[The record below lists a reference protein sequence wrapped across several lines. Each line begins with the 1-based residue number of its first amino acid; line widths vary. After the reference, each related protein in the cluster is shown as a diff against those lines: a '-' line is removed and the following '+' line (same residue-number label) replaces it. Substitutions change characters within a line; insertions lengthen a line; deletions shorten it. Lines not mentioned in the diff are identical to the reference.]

1 LVLFNPRGQVQASPS
16 GVLIWLLPPA
26 AEPVAKKRTLLNNP
40 LLATL
45 AGVVLNAY
53 GELVVR
59 TSRVRIQAHPG
70 VDQLVHEQGI
80 PVIYALWHCHVFFV
94 PLLRRYGRRPLA
106 VLLSSHRDAQIVGV
120 AARLRGVQLVEG
132 SSTRG
137 GMKAYRQLLRCLEQR
152 QAVCITPDGPKGP
165 AQRVKSGVIQ
175 LARQSGC
182 AVVPVSMACSRQH
195 RLRSWDRS
203 VLPLPFGHHVLRIG
217 APLYFNA
224 SDGLLSQQE
233 DLAAALQTAAG
244 QAQAALA
251 PVPV

>member
-1 LVLFNPRGQVQASPS
+1 M
-16 GVLIWLLPPA
+16 
-26 AEPVAKKRTLLNNP
+26 AKKRTLLNNP
-40 LLATL
+40 ALATL
-45 AGVVLNAY
+45 AGVLLNAY

-59 TSRVRIQAHPG
+59 TSRVRVQADPA
-70 VDQLVHEQGI
+70 VDELVHEQGV

-94 PLLRRYGRRPLA
+94 PLLRRYGRRPVA
-106 VLLSSHRDAQIVGV
+106 VLLSSHRDARIVGV

-137 GMKAYRQLLRCLEQR
+137 GMRAYRQLLRLLQQR
-152 QAVCITPDGPKGP
+152 QAVCLTPDGPRGP

-203 VLPLPFGHHVLRIG
+203 VLPLPFGHHVLRLG
-217 APLYFNA
+217 TPLSFDTA
-224 SDGLLSQQE
+224 SELAEQQE
-233 DLAAALQTAAG
+233 HLAVALERAGG
-244 QAQAALA
+244 QARAALA
-251 PVPV
+251 PAPL

>member
-1 LVLFNPRGQVQASPS
+1 M
-16 GVLIWLLPPA
+16 
-26 AEPVAKKRTLLNNP
+26 AKKRTLLNNP
-40 LLATL
+40 ALATL
-45 AGVVLNAY
+45 AGVLLNAY

-59 TSRVRIQAHPG
+59 TSRVRVQADPA
-70 VDQLVHEQGI
+70 VDELVHGQGV

-94 PLLRRYGRRPLA
+94 PLLRRYGRRPVA
-106 VLLSSHRDAQIVGV
+106 VLLSSHRDARIVGV

-137 GMKAYRQLLRCLEQR
+137 GMRAYRQLLRLLQQR
-152 QAVCITPDGPKGP
+152 QAVCLTPDGPKGP

-203 VLPLPFGHHVLRIG
+203 VLPLPFGHHVLRLG
-217 APLYFNA
+217 APLSFDTA
-224 SDGLLSQQE
+224 SELAEQQE
-233 DLAAALQTAAG
+233 HLAAALEHAGG
-244 QAQAALA
+244 QARAALA
-251 PVPV
+251 PAPL

>member
-1 LVLFNPRGQVQASPS
+1 MAQ
-16 GVLIWLLPPA
+16 
-26 AEPVAKKRTLLNNP
+26 KRTLLNNP
-40 LLATL
+40 ALATL
-45 AGVVLNAY
+45 AGVLLNGY

-59 TSRVRIQAHPG
+59 TSRIWVQVDPG
-70 VDQLVHEQGI
+70 VDALVHEQGV

-106 VLLSSHRDAQIVGV
+106 VLLSSHRDARIVGV
-120 AARLRGVQLVEG
+120 AARLRRVQLVEG

-137 GMKAYRQLLRCLEQR
+137 GMKAYRQLLRLLQQR
-152 QAVCITPDGPKGP
+152 QAVCLTPDGPKGP

-203 VLPLPFGHHVLRIG
+203 ALPLPFGHHVLCLA
-217 APLYFNA
+217 APLYFDTA
-224 SDGLLSQQE
+224 SELAEQQE
-233 DLAAALQTAAG
+233 QLALALERAG
-244 QAQAALA
+244 AQAQAALA
-251 PVPV
+251 PAPL